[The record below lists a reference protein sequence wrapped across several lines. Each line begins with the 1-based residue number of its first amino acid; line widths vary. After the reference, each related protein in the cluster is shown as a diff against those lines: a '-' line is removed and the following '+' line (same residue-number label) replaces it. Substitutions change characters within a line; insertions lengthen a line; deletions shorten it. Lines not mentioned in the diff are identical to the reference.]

1 MAAQGAMRRSPMR
14 EWCGAATELAM
25 DDKRPDDERA
35 DEGQPGG
42 GEPSE
47 YERSAEFQRILNE
60 SARLLGQNRPGE
72 AVTRLLPLHDA
83 APANA
88 DVAINLGGAYILQRK
103 WNRAV
108 KVLRRAVAARAENA
122 DNAMLW
128 TNLGA
133 AELGALETSG
143 PKQQESAI
151 AAYQKALAAD
161 PNAPNVHYH
170 LGLIYA
176 YRGENIRAGAFF
188 QRAVE
193 VNPAD
198 RDAHR
203 WIERLQSMQDDQ
215 PSDESE
221 PGDGQS
227 HTSSGPAMTG
237 RGTAADGESPFSL
250 N

>member
-1 MAAQGAMRRSPMR
+1 MSDGQ
-14 EWCGAATELAM
+14 
-25 DDKRPDDERA
+25 PDDN
-35 DEGQPGG
+35 QPDDNQPDDNQP
-42 GEPSE
+42 EE
-47 YERSAEFQRILNE
+47 YEASDFERSAEFLRVLNE

-72 AVTRLLPLHDA
+72 AVERLLPLHEA

-108 KVLRRAVAARAENA
+108 KVLRRAVAANRH
-122 DNAMLW
+122 NAMLW

-143 PKQQESAI
+143 PKQQQTAI
-151 AAYQKALAAD
+151 DAYQKALAAD

-176 YRGENIRAGAFF
+176 YRGESIRASAFF

-203 WIERLQSMQDDQ
+203 WIERLAAMEGERPAGDAQ
-215 PSDESE
+215 
-221 PGDGQS
+221 PGDGAS
-227 HTSSGPAMTG
+227 TASSGPSITG

>member
-1 MAAQGAMRRSPMR
+1 MRTL
-14 EWCGAATELAM
+14 CGALTSVDM
-25 DDKRPDDERA
+25 TD
-35 DEGQPGG
+35 QPGSDDQQQPY
-42 GEPSE
+42 EPSE
-47 YERSAEFQRILNE
+47 YERSAEFLRILNE

-72 AVTRLLPLHDA
+72 AVERLLPLHEA

-103 WNRAV
+103 WNRAA
-108 KVLRRAVAARAENA
+108 KVLRRAVAANPR
-122 DNAMLW
+122 DAMLW

-143 PKQQESAI
+143 PKQQQAAI
-151 AAYQKALAAD
+151 DAYHKALAVNPA
-161 PNAPNVHYH
+161 APNVHYH

-176 YRGENIRAGAFF
+176 SRGETLRAGAFF

-193 VNPAD
+193 VNPGD

-203 WIERLQSMQDDQ
+203 WLERLTVMRDDKTA
-215 PSDESE
+215 SESE
-221 PGDGQS
+221 HGDGQS
-227 HTSSGPAMTG
+227 STRSGPDVTG

>member
-1 MAAQGAMRRSPMR
+1 MS
-14 EWCGAATELAM
+14 
-25 DDKRPDDERA
+25 DDQHEDEHPNAGLPDA
-35 DEGQPGG
+35 YQPSAY
-42 GEPSE
+42 ESSE
-47 YERSAEFQRILNE
+47 DFVRVLNE

-72 AVTRLLPLHDA
+72 AVDRLLPLHEA
-83 APANA
+83 APGNA

-108 KVLRRAVAARAENA
+108 KVLRRAAAVNPG
-122 DNAMLW
+122 NSMLW

-143 PKQQESAI
+143 PKQQETAI
-151 AAYQKALAAD
+151 AAYEKALAAD
-161 PNAPNVHYH
+161 PKTPNVHYH

-176 YRGENIRAGAFF
+176 FRREFIRATAFF

-198 RDAHR
+198 RDAQR
-203 WIERLQSMQDDQ
+203 WLDRIPSLADEAADDAQ
-215 PSDESE
+215 TGEDASNHTRGQAPTGAD
-221 PGDGQS
+221 GDG
-227 HTSSGPAMTG
+227 
-237 RGTAADGESPFSL
+237 PFSL

>member
-1 MAAQGAMRRSPMR
+1 MTMS
-14 EWCGAATELAM
+14 
-25 DDKRPDDERA
+25 DEHVDNEQPQA
-35 DEGQPGG
+35 YQPG
-42 GEPSE
+42 E
-47 YERSAEFQRILNE
+47 YERSAEFLRVLNE
-60 SARLLGQNRPGE
+60 SARLLGQGRPGE
-72 AVTRLLPLHDA
+72 AVERLLPLHEA
-83 APANA
+83 APANP

-108 KVLRRAVAARAENA
+108 KVLRRAVAVNA
-122 DNAMLW
+122 HNAMLW

-143 PKQQESAI
+143 PKQQATAI
-151 AAYQKALAAD
+151 EAYHKALAAD
-161 PNAPNVHYH
+161 ANAPNVHYH

-176 YRGENIRAGAFF
+176 FRGELIRASAFF

-193 VNPAD
+193 INPAD

-203 WIERLQSMQDDQ
+203 WIERLETMHDEQ
-215 PSDESE
+215 PTRDSLS
-221 PGDGQS
+221 GDGE
-227 HTSSGPAMTG
+227 SSGSVGPTLTG